1 MGKISYFCEVN
12 DKSKN
17 NMAVFFF
24 IAIIAVI
31 LFIVIVGSYGNEKQR
46 EQEDE
51 FEKQI
56 KESGAIISQHVKCY
70 NGFISIDEDNKKI
83 YLAITAITGKKF
95 KGYSFS
101 DILGC
106 EVVLDDNSVYKK
118 STLRTVGGALVGS
131 ALLGGAGAI
140 IGGLSGAS
148 QKKSNIKKAELKITV
163 KDISNP
169 NYKFEFYGA
178 GVPSSFRSQKLEE
191 VEKWKDIISIII
203 DRVDNTK

>member
-1 MGKISYFCEVN
+1 MGNNTYFCEVN

-17 NMAVFFF
+17 NMAVFFC

-118 STLRTVGGALVGS
+118 STLRTVGGALVGG
-131 ALLGGAGAI
+131 ALLGEAGAI
-140 IGGLSGAS
+140 VGGLSGAS

>member
-1 MGKISYFCEVN
+1 MGNNTYFCKVN

>member
-1 MGKISYFCEVN
+1 
-12 DKSKN
+12 
-17 NMAVFFF
+17 MAVFFF

-70 NGFISIDEDNKKI
+70 NGFISIDEDNEKI

>member
-1 MGKISYFCEVN
+1 MC
-12 DKSKN
+12 
-17 NMAVFFF
+17 
-24 IAIIAVI
+24 
-31 LFIVIVGSYGNEKQR
+31 SYGNEKQR

-51 FEKQI
+51 FKKQI

>member
-1 MGKISYFCEVN
+1 MGNNAYFCEVN

-51 FEKQI
+51 FKKQI

>member
-1 MGKISYFCEVN
+1 
-12 DKSKN
+12 
-17 NMAVFFF
+17 MAVFFF

-51 FEKQI
+51 FKKQI

>member
-1 MGKISYFCEVN
+1 
-12 DKSKN
+12 
-17 NMAVFFF
+17 MAVFFF

-51 FEKQI
+51 FKKQI
-56 KESGAIISQHVKCY
+56 KESGAIISQYVKCY

>member
-1 MGKISYFCEVN
+1 
-12 DKSKN
+12 
-17 NMAVFFF
+17 MAVFFF

-51 FEKQI
+51 FKKQI

-178 GVPSSFRSQKLEE
+178 GVPSSFRSQNLEE